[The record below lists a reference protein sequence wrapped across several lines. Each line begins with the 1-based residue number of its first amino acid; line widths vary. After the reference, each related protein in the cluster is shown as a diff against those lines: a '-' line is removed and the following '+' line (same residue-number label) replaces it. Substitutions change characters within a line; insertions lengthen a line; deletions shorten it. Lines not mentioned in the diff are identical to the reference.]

1 MRFNKASSGG
11 VTVSDD
17 VIASIAMSAAKE
29 VEGFGSFPPRIP
41 DMLTQVLPKAI
52 SPSRKSVKVYN
63 VDGDIKIQMYINVKD
78 GCDVNR
84 VSTDIMSAVKSS
96 VQNMTDKA
104 VSKVNVCVQGIDFC
118 EPDELNENS

>member
-1 MRFNKASSGG
+1 MRLNKSASSG
-11 VTVSDD
+11 VSISDD

-29 VEGFGSFPPRIP
+29 VEGFGSFSPRIP
-41 DMLTQVLPKAI
+41 DMLTQILPKAV

-63 VDGDIKIQMYINVKD
+63 IDGDIKIQLFINVKD
-78 GCDVNR
+78 GSDVKK
-84 VSTDIMSAVKSS
+84 VSNDIMSAVKNS

>member
-1 MRFNKASSGG
+1 MRFNKTASNG
-11 VTVSDD
+11 VIISDD
-17 VIASIAMSAAKE
+17 VVASIAMSAAKE
-29 VEGFGSFPPRIP
+29 VEGFGSFSPRIP

-63 VDGDIKIQMYINVKD
+63 ADGDLTIQLYINVKD
-78 GCDVNR
+78 GSDVNK
-84 VSTDIMSAVKSS
+84 VSADIMSAVKDS

-118 EPDELNENS
+118 EPNELNRNS